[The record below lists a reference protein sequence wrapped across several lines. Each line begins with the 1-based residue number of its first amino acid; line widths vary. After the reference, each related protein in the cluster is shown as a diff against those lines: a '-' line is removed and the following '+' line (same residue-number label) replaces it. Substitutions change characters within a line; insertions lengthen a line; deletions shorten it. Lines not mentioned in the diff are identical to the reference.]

1 MKAHL
6 DAVKDRIESLGVATF
21 IGWAYNPPARYV
33 VLEPVTWDG
42 TDELPLCGPDDVL
55 DETFRVKAVAGTTV
69 EGALILLDLIRDE
82 LSPGRRWASLTVA
95 GRSAEVKHLRM
106 EMATVDQSVTA
117 TSTDRHPAF
126 GVDSYRLMSQPSEE
140 ESS

>member
-6 DAVKDRIESLGVATF
+6 DAVKARVESLGVATF
-21 IGWAYNPPARYV
+21 IGWAYDPPARYV
-33 VLEPVTWDG
+33 ILGPVTWDG
-42 TDELPLCGPDDVL
+42 SDELPLCGPEDVL

-69 EGALILLDLIRDE
+69 DGALILLGLIRDE
-82 LSPGRRWASLTVA
+82 LSPGLRWEPLYVP
-95 GRSAEVKHLRM
+95 GRAAEVKFWRF
-106 EMATVDQSVTA
+106 ERAAVDQSTTT

-126 GVDSYRLMSQPSEE
+126 GVDTYRLMSQPITE

>member
-6 DAVKDRIESLGVATF
+6 DAVKARVEALGVATF
-21 IGWAYNPPARYV
+21 IGWAYNAPARYA

-42 TDELPLCGPDDVL
+42 SDEIHICGPDDLL
-55 DETFRVKAVAGTTV
+55 DETFRVTAVAGTTV
-69 EGALILLDLIRDE
+69 AGALILLGLIRDE
-82 LSPGRRWASLTVA
+82 LSPGRRWAPLAVP

-106 EMATVDQSVTA
+106 EMAAVDQTVTV
-117 TSTDRHPAF
+117 TNTDRHPAF